1 MTALLRWLRHS
12 LALLR
17 IGFLLARADVLFPL
31 ERMPGLPAVL
41 WIIRRFCPPA
51 AAVRGMRP
59 GQRLAWA
66 LQRLGPSFIKLG
78 QALSIRSDLIGET
91 AATDLSSLQDR
102 LPPFPG
108 IQARALIEAELGRP
122 IEDLFCQF
130 DENAVAAASV
140 AQVHFAETP
149 DGRRVAVKVLRPGIE
164 AAFARDLDLFLWL
177 AQRLEAM
184 LPQTRRL
191 RPIDVVG
198 QLAQSVTLEMDL
210 RFEAAAAS
218 ELAENFRGDTCFRV
232 PKVDW
237 DRTARRVITTE
248 RVDGIPIGDKVALI
262 AAGHDLRAIVTNAA
276 TFFFNMVL
284 RDGFFHADLHP
295 GNLFVAADG
304 AIVAVDFGIMGRID
318 RKHRVY
324 LADLLTGFLT
334 GDYKRVAEVH
344 FEAGFVPAS
353 ESVEAFTLAC
363 RSIGE
368 PLMGRPMADI
378 SVGRLLSQLFQITH
392 QFNMETQP
400 QLLMLQKTMVLA
412 EGVGRNLDDSSNMWV
427 LTQPLIEDWMIANR
441 SAPARAME
449 TLGSLLK
456 SLERL
461 PAVIAATERLVLN
474 ATANGI
480 SLHPDTVKAVSGGAR
495 GGRLAWPLWVIA
507 ALIAIAMIHGW
518 HGS

>member
-1 MTALLRWLRHS
+1 MTALLRWGRHS

-17 IGFLLARADVLFPL
+17 IGFLLARAELLFPL
-31 ERMPGLPAVL
+31 ERLPGVPVVL
-41 WIIRRFCPPA
+41 WIIGRLCPPA
-51 AAVRGMRP
+51 AATRGMRP

-78 QALSIRSDLIGET
+78 QALSIRSDLIGE
-91 AATDLSSLQDR
+91 AAASDLSSLQDR

-108 IQARALIEAELGRP
+108 SEARAVVEAELGQP
-122 IEDLFCQF
+122 LDLLFSRF
-130 DENAVAAASV
+130 DETAVAAASV

-184 LPQTRRL
+184 LPQSRRL
-191 RPIDVVG
+191 RPVDVVG

-210 RFEAAAAS
+210 RYEAASAS
-218 ELAENFRGDTCFRV
+218 ELAENFRGDPCFRV

-237 DRTARRVITTE
+237 ERTARRVITTE
-248 RVDGIPIGDKVALI
+248 RVDGIPIGDKAALI
-262 AAGHDLRAIVTNAA
+262 AAGHDLRGIVTNAA

-295 GNLFVAADG
+295 GNLFVADDG

-318 RKHRVY
+318 RRHRIY

-334 GDYKRVAEVH
+334 GNYRRVAEVH

-368 PLMGRPMADI
+368 PLMGRPMAEI
-378 SVGRLLSQLFQITH
+378 SVGKLLSQLFQITH

-412 EGVGRNLDDSSNMWV
+412 EGVGRSLDDSSNMWV
-427 LTQPLIEDWMIANR
+427 LTQPLIEEWMIANR
-441 SAPARAME
+441 SPPARAIE
-449 TLGSLLK
+449 TLTGLLK

-461 PAVIAATERLVLN
+461 PAVIAATERLVLD
-474 ATANGI
+474 ATANGV
-480 SLHPDTVKAVSGGAR
+480 SLHPETMKAVTGSATGS
-495 GGRLAWPLWVIA
+495 RLAWPLWIIA
-507 ALIAIAMIHGW
+507 ALIAVAMIRDW
-518 HGS
+518 HGH